1 MGEPPLGLV
10 GASAAAIRCSRPQ
23 RCECQERNPSASLM
37 DRFRP
42 EFLNRVDEVVVFH
55 ALGKEQIRRIVD
67 LQLARVRRTALAQ
80 GIDLSFDDGLRDHLA
95 QIGYDPEFGARMLK
109 RKIRLEVESQLA
121 DALLRGDVRDGDK
134 VTMTYDSGTRSV
146 LVQKGASPT
155 EAPSEASTQVPA
167 HA

>member
-1 MGEPPLGLV
+1 
-10 GASAAAIRCSRPQ
+10 
-23 RCECQERNPSASLM
+23 
-37 DRFRP
+37 
-42 EFLNRVDEVVVFH
+42 
-55 ALGKEQIRRIVD
+55 VD

-80 GIDLSFDDGLRDHLA
+80 NIDLSFDDALRDHLA

-121 DALLRGDVRDGDK
+121 DAMLRGDVRDGDK

-146 LVQKGASPT
+146 RVQKGASPT
-155 EAPSEASTQVPA
+155 EAEARSDASTQAPA